1 MQRFPSWFQQCDTD
15 CSSSPFREL
24 SKRAKTFMFK
34 AHSNYMK
41 VEHAE
46 HGRNPI
52 IRDFHTSLRIST
64 FSEASPALALLL
76 LNFPFDAGEES
87 I

>member
-1 MQRFPSWFQQCDTD
+1 
-15 CSSSPFREL
+15 
-24 SKRAKTFMFK
+24 
-34 AHSNYMK
+34 MK